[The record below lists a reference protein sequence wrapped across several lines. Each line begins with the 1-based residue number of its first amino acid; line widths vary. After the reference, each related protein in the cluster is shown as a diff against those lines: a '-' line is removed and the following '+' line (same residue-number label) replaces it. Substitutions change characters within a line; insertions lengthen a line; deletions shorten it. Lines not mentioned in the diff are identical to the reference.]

1 MSGPT
6 IYYIRHGE
14 TDWNAEF
21 RFQGRRDIPLN
32 ANGQAQADKNGLKL
46 KQLIGKGEGLDFIA
60 SPLGRTQETM
70 QRVRAGLGLPSNGY
84 RIDERMI
91 EISYG
96 DLEGVTLADL
106 KANNNELHRYRK
118 ANAWSFQPNNGES
131 HAMVLDRVS
140 QWYASLKG
148 DAVVVAHGAI
158 GRVVRYHLLGLD
170 SQEAARFPFPQDKI
184 CFISNGEERFY

>member
-1 MSGPT
+1 MSGPA

-21 RFQGRRDIPLN
+21 RFQGQRDIPLN
-32 ANGQAQADKNGLKL
+32 TKGQAQADENGRKL
-46 KQLIGKGEGLDFIA
+46 KQLIGKGEGLDFIT

-70 QRVRAGLGLPSNGY
+70 QRVRAGMGLPANEYS
-84 RIDERMI
+84 IDERMI

-96 DLEGVTLADL
+96 DLEGMKLADL
-106 KANNNELHRYRK
+106 KVNNNEMHRYRK
-118 ANAWSFQPNNGES
+118 ANAWIFQPTNGES

-140 QWYASLKG
+140 QWYASLTR
-148 DAVVVAHGAI
+148 DAIVVAHGAI

-170 SQEAARFPFPQDKI
+170 GQEAARFAFPQDKI
-184 CFISNGEERFY
+184 CFISDGKERFY